1 MELAVTGSNSYLV
14 EIQNLDIQHQNKI
27 ITAIVDNELCLTVE
41 VKANDVYDESDS
53 IDEVLGLAT
62 YSNSESTVLSYAS
75 IFEALWM
82 QAELRNR
89 QKQVSSIR

>member
-1 MELAVTGSNSYLV
+1 MELAVNGTTSDLV
-14 EIQNLDIQHQNKI
+14 EIQNLDILQQNKI

-41 VKANDVYDESDS
+41 VKANDAYDESDS

-62 YSNSESTVLSYAS
+62 YSNSESTVMSYAS
-75 IFEALWM
+75 IFETLWT

-89 QKQVSSIR
+89 QKQVSSIP